1 MQRIHVVGR
10 KNHGKT
16 RLVTGLVQHLS
27 GLGLRVGTIKHT
39 HHRHELDTEGK
50 DSWQHR
56 QAGATLVGVLSQQLT
71 AIFLPTPGHSG
82 PADEN
87 KIDERQQVDGQLV
100 DGQLVDG
107 RRDEAPL
114 ADGPLADGPLADGR
128 LVDGPLVDGRRE
140 PTGPVA
146 EDARYATLEPLY
158 AGCDLVIVEGNLQT
172 TSPKIEVW
180 REELGSQPLYLSD
193 EGIEVV
199 VTDSPLTLT
208 PPRFTLLPTAIESL
222 ADWVLYRLREKTG

>member
-16 RLVTGLVQHLS
+16 RLVTALVQHLS

-56 QAGATLVGVLSQQLT
+56 QAGAALVGVLSQQLT
-71 AIFLPTPGHSG
+71 AIFLPTPGHTA
-82 PADEN
+82 PADER
-87 KIDERQQVDGQLV
+87 KIDERQPVDGQLV

-107 RRDEAPL
+107 QRDEAPL
-114 ADGPLADGPLADGR
+114 ADGPLADGQLADGPR
-128 LVDGPLVDGRRE
+128 Q
-140 PTGPVA
+140 PTGPMA

>member
-1 MQRIHVVGR
+1 MQRIHIVGR

-16 RLVTGLVQHLS
+16 RLVTALVQHLS

-71 AIFLPTPGHSG
+71 AIFLPTPSHSSPPDDGQGQPDDRQPDQGQPDQSQRKQSG
-82 PADEN
+82 PA
-87 KIDERQQVDGQLV
+87 
-100 DGQLVDG
+100 
-107 RRDEAPL
+107 
-114 ADGPLADGPLADGR
+114 
-128 LVDGPLVDGRRE
+128 
-140 PTGPVA
+140 A

-172 TSPKIEVW
+172 AAPKIEVW
-180 REELGSQPLYLSD
+180 REDLGSQPLYVSD

-222 ADWVLYRLREKTG
+222 ADWVLYRLREKTT

>member
-71 AIFLPTPGHSG
+71 AIFLPTPGHTG
-82 PADEN
+82 PAD
-87 KIDERQQVDGQLV
+87 DGQV
-100 DGQLVDG
+100 RPDDRQPDTGQ
-107 RRDEAPL
+107 P
-114 ADGPLADGPLADGR
+114 ADGL
-128 LVDGPLVDGRRE
+128 RE

-172 TSPKIEVW
+172 KSPKIEVW